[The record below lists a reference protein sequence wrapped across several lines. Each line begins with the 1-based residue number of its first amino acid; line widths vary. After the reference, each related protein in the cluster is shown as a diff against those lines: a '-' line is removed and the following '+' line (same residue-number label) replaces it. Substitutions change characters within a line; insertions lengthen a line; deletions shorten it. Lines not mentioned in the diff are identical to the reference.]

1 MNKNK
6 VLVWIIVL
14 LAVLNI
20 TTIAT
25 IVYHVRQ
32 DKKNAETSIVIGS
45 GNPLNGSYLRSEVGF
60 DDEQMDAFRSANKEF
75 RPVSN
80 EIIYKMDSLKH
91 LMFDEINKEPIDSL
105 KINQLSKDFGELHAQ
120 LKEITNKFYLQ
131 LKSISTPEQSE
142 KLKETFAPL
151 FYQDGA
157 NRFERG
163 RGQGKEQGR
172 GPGQGQGQGRL
183 HQNQIEK
190 N

>member
-32 DKKNAETSIVIGS
+32 DKKNAETSIVIGA

-60 DDEQMDAFRSANKEF
+60 DEEQMEAFRSANKEF

-91 LMFDEINKEPIDSL
+91 LMFDEINKEQIDTL
-105 KINQLSKDFGELHAQ
+105 KMDKLSKEFGELHAE
-120 LKEITNKFYLQ
+120 LKDKTNHFYIK
-131 LKSISTPEQSE
+131 LKAISTPEQSE

-157 NRFERG
+157 NNFGKG
-163 RGQGKEQGR
+163 RGQGRGHGR
-172 GPGQGQGQGRL
+172 GPGQGQGRL
-183 HQNQIEK
+183 YQNQ
-190 N
+190 